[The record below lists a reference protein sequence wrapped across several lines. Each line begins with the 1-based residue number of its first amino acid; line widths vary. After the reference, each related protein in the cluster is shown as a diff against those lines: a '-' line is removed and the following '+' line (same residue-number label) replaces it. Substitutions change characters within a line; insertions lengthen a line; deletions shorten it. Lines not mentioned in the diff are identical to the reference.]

1 MVYIKKSVL
10 ILKCKKIKEKL
21 NKYYLFVRNKL
32 PRFYL
37 FLEQIQTNKILMVS
51 LKRIWSSLHI
61 YE

>member
-51 LKRIWSSLHI
+51 LKRI
-61 YE
+61 